1 MTDSWWVKN
10 LRDLEWTSNKMGEY
24 CLLAADEFAIN
35 LNVLGPGQPM
45 ALYHH
50 EPHQEGF
57 LVVRGEC
64 DLTVEG
70 ETRRLREWDYFHCPP
85 GVAHVV
91 AGAGDEEALVVAV
104 GSRAGGGNAT
114 SGVEED
120 TPSPKEAYA
129 KFTRPTP
136 PTEFREE
143 FLTDVG

>member
-1 MTDSWWVKN
+1 MTDAWWVKN
-10 LRDLEWTSNKMGEY
+10 ARDLEWTSNKMGEY
-24 CLLAADEFAIN
+24 CLLAADEFAID

-70 ETRRLREWDYFHCPP
+70 ETCRPREWDYFHCPP

-91 AGAGDEEALVVAV
+91 VGAGDEGALVVAV
-104 GSRAGGGNAT
+104 GSRVGGGDAT
-114 SGVEED
+114 YPND
-120 TPSPKEAYA
+120 PDPRAAYA
-129 KFTRPTP
+129 EYGELRKVASP
-136 PTEFREE
+136 
-143 FLTDVG
+143 L

>member
-10 LRDLEWTSNKMGEY
+10 ARDLEWTSNKMGEY
-24 CLLAADEFAIN
+24 CLLAADEFAID

-70 ETRRLREWDYFHCPP
+70 ETRRLRAWDYFHCPP

-91 AGAGDEEALVVAV
+91 VGAGEEGGLVIAV
-104 GSRAGGGNAT
+104 GSRVGGGKAT
-114 SGVEED
+114 YPND
-120 TPSPKEAYA
+120 PDPHAAYA
-129 KFTRPTP
+129 EYGELERVQSP
-136 PTEFREE
+136 
-143 FLTDVG
+143 L